1 MIKWLM
7 TILDA
12 GSEVKKHAQ
21 YEWKITGYQA

>member
-12 GSEVKKHAQ
+12 GGEAKKHAQ